1 MERKS
6 SAYLNS
12 DDMFSTYAQKTYME
26 NIPCELVFRS
36 RRNNDV
42 GLVRLNCLS
51 KKLKEMKFTVYY
63 RNFSGLI
70 VKVYLIEMWLGR
82 KVECF
87 IS

>member
-1 MERKS
+1 MPGQTS
-6 SAYLNS
+6 L
-12 DDMFSTYAQKTYME
+12 
-26 NIPCELVFRS
+26 RS

-51 KKLKEMKFTVYY
+51 KKLKEMKFTVHY

-82 KVECF
+82 KVVCF